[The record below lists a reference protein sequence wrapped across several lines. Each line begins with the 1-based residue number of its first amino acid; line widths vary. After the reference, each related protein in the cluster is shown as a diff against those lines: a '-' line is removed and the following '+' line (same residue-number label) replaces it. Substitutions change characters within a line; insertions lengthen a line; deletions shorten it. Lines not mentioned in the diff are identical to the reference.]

1 MALAQ
6 NRIFTMEDIYN
17 LPEGER
23 AELIDGQIYMMAP
36 PSRRHQEIIGS
47 LYRKIADYIDMK
59 RGACKVY
66 LAPFAVFLNNNNVNY
81 VEPDISIICDKNKL
95 DDKGCNGAPDWIIE
109 IVSPSSKRMDYYI
122 KLFKYRTAGV
132 REYWIVD
139 PIREMILVYDF
150 ENDDYEQYSFSEIV
164 KVRIY
169 DDFKINFTTIQKIR
183 GITHEI
189 KMVDIARHLGVSKA
203 TVSLAVNG
211 KPGVNEE
218 TRRMVLEC
226 LEEMKKNNGVIP
238 VKREYRYNV
247 WPSGESDDQ
256 NSDC

>member
-6 NRIFTMEDIYN
+6 NRIFTIEDIYN

-59 RGACKVY
+59 RVACKVY

-169 DDFKINFTTIQKIR
+169 DDFEIDFTTI
-183 GITHEI
+183 
-189 KMVDIARHLGVSKA
+189 
-203 TVSLAVNG
+203 
-211 KPGVNEE
+211 
-218 TRRMVLEC
+218 
-226 LEEMKKNNGVIP
+226 
-238 VKREYRYNV
+238 
-247 WPSGESDDQ
+247 
-256 NSDC
+256 